1 MSRLTRGR
9 NLAVIVGE
17 QNAGM
22 EGFRVAWV
30 TAVYL
35 AYLFAPM
42 VLLLLG
48 SVGESWF
55 NTLLPSGVTMRWY
68 VAVYEDPSFRRAF
81 WVSLQVAA
89 LTCAIGAAIGL
100 PLAYAIYRAASRGVR
115 AAARILYLLPI
126 AVPPLVLAFGFVLVF
141 SSDTLPFLG
150 SLWVL
155 VGGHVVMTLP
165 YLLQTL
171 VGDMRHLRLAEQEIA
186 AESLGGG
193 FASRFFSVVLPAL
206 RHSLASGLIMVA
218 ALSIGEFQLSN
229 LVAGFLTR
237 PYPVVLLQAFYGATG
252 FACAATV
259 VLLVLALLAAA
270 SGAATARG
278 AQSAKG
284 FGA

>member
-1 MSRLTRGR
+1 M
-9 NLAVIVGE
+9 
-17 QNAGM
+17 
-22 EGFRVAWV
+22 AWV

-42 VLLLLG
+42 LLLLVG
-48 SVGESWF
+48 SFGESWF
-55 NTLLPSGVTMRWY
+55 NTLLPSGFTGQWY
-68 VAVYEDPSFRRAF
+68 AQVAGDPSFRRAF
-81 WVSLQVAA
+81 QVSLTVAA
-89 LTCAIGAAIGL
+89 STCVVNALIGL

-115 AAARILYLLPI
+115 AAARIVYLLPV

-150 SLWVL
+150 STWVL
-155 VGGHVVMTLP
+155 VGGHVVLTLP

-171 VGDMRHLRLAEQEIA
+171 VGDMRHLRLQQLEMA
-186 AESLGGG
+186 AESLGSG
-193 FASRFFSVVLPAL
+193 FVARFFDIVLPSL
-206 RHSLASGLIMVA
+206 RHSLATGLIMVT

-259 VLLVLALLAAA
+259 ILLVLALLA
-270 SGAATARG
+270 SIGGGLTARG
-278 AQSAKG
+278 AQATKSL
-284 FGA
+284 GA

>member
-1 MSRLTRGR
+1 M
-9 NLAVIVGE
+9 
-17 QNAGM
+17 
-22 EGFRVAWV
+22 AWV

-42 VLLLLG
+42 LLLVIG
-48 SVGESWF
+48 SLGESWF
-55 NTLLPSGVTMRWY
+55 GTLLPTGLTGRWY
-68 VAVYEDPSFRRAF
+68 AEVLRDPSFRRAF
-81 WVSLQVAA
+81 AVSLQVAA
-89 LTCAIGAAIGL
+89 ATCVLSALIGL

-115 AAARILYLLPI
+115 AAARVIYLLPI

-155 VGGHVVMTLP
+155 VGGHLVLTLP
-165 YLLQTL
+165 YLLQAL
-171 VGDMRHLRLAEQEIA
+171 VGDMRHLRLAELETA
-186 AESLGGG
+186 AESLGGSL
-193 FASRFFSVVLPAL
+193 ASRLFDVVLPTL
-206 RHSLASGLIMVA
+206 RHSLASGLITVA

-259 VLLVLALLAAA
+259 ILLVLALLAAMG
-270 SGAATARG
+270 GALTAR
-278 AQSAKG
+278 AARQPTG
-284 FGA
+284 FAA